1 VKFLTIINNIIGG
14 KKVMLKKHLAVMLL
28 LVMAVAAFAQS
39 IPSGTGR
46 YEALGNSPFVLDA
59 ATDINNNPAWNN
71 YYRNY
76 AFGDIG
82 RNVINDFAL
91 SGQYAGV
98 TFGVGKKLNLGMI
111 LNRRDDWWDSF
122 NSVGE
127 ILAPQNN
134 GVSAPI
140 VPFKGLIGYSAS
152 KNFHLGL
159 APYFALWS
167 ADSTTTGGS
176 VVGNYTRSSYALG
189 GTLGFMYMIKKGW
202 IEGDVKFGMNKYK
215 SELTVDT
222 VGTLNTVENE
232 GGISLEAAFRAWIYP
247 KNKSKIAI
255 VPLVGFYTFSWN
267 PKLTAGAVETK
278 GYNYN
283 WLGFSGGVGLNIP
296 VTDDIQLAGGVV
308 AGYNTQKID
317 SGSVTYKYTNLE
329 APRFHLSGETRIADW
344 LTGRFGYMRSVNS
357 VKQTFDVGSVSNE
370 WTFKSASNY
379 DQTISL
385 GAGFHFGRFSI
396 DATVSEKWLKEGINF
411 VSGRQNDLFGVV
423 SASYN
428 FND

>member
-1 VKFLTIINNIIGG
+1 
-14 KKVMLKKHLAVMLL
+14 MLKKHLAVMLL

-46 YEALGNSPFVLDA
+46 YEALGSSPFILDA

-91 SGQYAGV
+91 SDQYAGV

-111 LNRRDDWWDSF
+111 LNKSDDWWGVF
-122 NSVGE
+122 NNGE
-127 ILAPQNN
+127 ILGPGNV
-134 GVSAPI
+134 GVNSPI

-159 APYFALWS
+159 APYIALWS
-167 ADSTTTGGS
+167 ADSTTSGGS
-176 VVGNYTRSSYALG
+176 VVGNYTRSSYSLG

-202 IEGDVKFGMNKYK
+202 VEGNVQFGMNKYK
-215 SELTVDT
+215 SELTTTVPPDT
-222 VGTLNTVENE
+222 VPITITTENE
-232 GGISLEAAFRAWIYP
+232 GGISLEAGFRAWIYP
-247 KNKSKIAI
+247 KNNSKIAI
-255 VPLVGFYTFSWN
+255 VPVIGFYTYSWN
-267 PKLTAGAVETK
+267 PKVTGLATTVTGK
-278 GYNYN
+278 NYS
-283 WLGFSGGVGLNIP
+283 WLGFSGGVGLNVP
-296 VTDDIQLAGGVV
+296 VTDDIQLAGGVL
-308 AGYNTQKID
+308 AGYNTYKSD
-317 SGSVTYKYTNLE
+317 SGSFTYKNNSFE
-329 APRFHLSGETRIADW
+329 APKFYLSGETRIADW
-344 LTGRFGYMRSVNS
+344 LTGRFGYMRSVSS
-357 VKQTFDVGSVSNE
+357 VKQTEENGSISNE
-370 WTFKSASNY
+370 WTYKAASNY

-411 VSGRQNDLFGVV
+411 VSGRQNDVFGVV